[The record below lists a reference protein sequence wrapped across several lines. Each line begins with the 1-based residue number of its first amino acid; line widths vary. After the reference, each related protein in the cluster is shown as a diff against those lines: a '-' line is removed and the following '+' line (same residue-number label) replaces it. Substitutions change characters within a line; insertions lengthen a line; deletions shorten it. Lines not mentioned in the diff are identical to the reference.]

1 MKFFKSVVLTYILIS
16 LVFCSHSPFRNIE
29 NPNIP
34 FERPDYS
41 VLAPDG
47 GNWQYFAD
55 DSNGRF
61 RLNFFKK
68 IPDPKFHSLAVG
80 LIETPSSANFENPQ
94 EFENWNRKT
103 LEIAMSA
110 NRLNLVDIKIESD
123 NRFGAYSV
131 KYYTKSE
138 DHRAVNRGNED
149 FLILEDYGYVF
160 IPPKNPKLI
169 VQVSYSERGRTQEI
183 RPNLGKLAESFF
195 DGIKLKDESATQ

>member
-1 MKFFKSVVLTYILIS
+1 MKLFKWVVLTLILLS
-16 LVFCSHSPFRNIE
+16 LVSCSHSPFRNVE
-29 NPNIP
+29 NPNVP
-34 FERPDYS
+34 FERPGYS
-41 VLAPDG
+41 VLTPGD

-68 IPDPKFHSLAVG
+68 IPDPKFHSLSVG
-80 LIETPSSANFENPQ
+80 IIETPSSATFENPQ

-110 NRLNLVDIKIESD
+110 NRLHLIDLKIASD
-123 NRFGAYSV
+123 NRFGPYSV

-149 FLILEDYGYVF
+149 FLILEDYGYIF

-169 VQVSYSERGRTQEI
+169 VQASYSERGRTQEI
-183 RPNLGKLAESFF
+183 RPNLEKIAESFF
-195 DGIKLKDESATQ
+195 DGIKLKDKSATQ